1 MLLALTQVN
10 LAANLGKPMIP
21 LLMEKMSWPP
31 AGSMGPIFGEY
42 IFIRFFARPN
52 EPKADDEYWP
62 SAKFDELL
70 QQMKATHGPDPELAS
85 GTTKV
90 DLHVY
95 LLQ

>member
-1 MLLALTQVN
+1 
-10 LAANLGKPMIP
+10 
-21 LLMEKMSWPP
+21 
-31 AGSMGPIFGEY
+31 MGPIFGEY

-90 DLHVY
+90 DLPYMYIYFSDVF
-95 LLQ
+95 L